1 MTFYLNYKVPENRAF
16 MQSVKWGSFYF
27 IISSMLSFLFGYI
40 LKYFTRYL
48 TRITS
53 FFHLIFGVF
62 LIYCWKYFSVSG
74 FGVCIIFSG
83 LQLAL
88 LNHYEVITKLQHLLD
103 RVILIAEIVSFCL
116 IPIVITLTT
125 DIDEAVIFVV
135 LSGVVCIIASGLLM
149 FV

>member
-1 MTFYLNYKVPENRAF
+1 

-27 IISSMLSFLFGYI
+27 IISSMLSFSFGYI
-40 LKYFTRYL
+40 LKYFTKQL
-48 TRITS
+48 TKITS
-53 FFHLIFGVF
+53 LFHLVFGIL
-62 LIYCWKYFSVSG
+62 LIYCWKQFSVEG
-74 FGVCIIFSG
+74 FGICIIFSG

-103 RVILIAEIVSFCL
+103 RVILIGQIVSFCL

-125 DIDEAVIFVV
+125 EIDQAVIFVL
-135 LSGVVCIIASGLLM
+135 LSGIACILSSVLLM